1 MKIGGGTIVAVVAA
15 VALAAMTM
23 SIDVAAA
30 EVNHVVGG
38 DHGWDPTSDVLYWS
52 SDRIFRVGDQICM
65 SFILFSILFLFM
77 VHRSFHKMITYFLHF
92 IVSTGFTYS
101 AAQGL
106 IAELKSREEFESC
119 NISNPIMMYTEGL
132 HTVPLEKEGMRYFV
146 STDSQNCNNGLKL
159 HVEVQPKDS
168 GSRALPVAQTVVA
181 DGPAAPSGSARC
193 GYNVI
198 LSLLLCVILVLGY

>member
-1 MKIGGGTIVAVVAA
+1 MKIGGGIIVAVVAA
-15 VALAAMTM
+15 VALAAAMSM

-38 DHGWDPTSDVLYWS
+38 DHGWDPTSDILYWS
-52 SDRIFRVGDQICM
+52 SDRIFRVGDQIW
-65 SFILFSILFLFM
+65 
-77 VHRSFHKMITYFLHF
+77 
-92 IVSTGFTYS
+92 FTYS

-106 IAELKSREEFESC
+106 IAELKSREEYESC
-119 NISNPIMMYTEGL
+119 NMSNPIMMYTEGL

-146 STDSQNCNNGLKL
+146 STDSQNCKNGLKL

-198 LSLLLCVILVLGY
+198 LSLLLCVIVDQV